1 MTLTHNNDTCI
12 HPCGLQIRVRLGTT
26 ELLQSDHINHRCN
39 LCLVPPAVITAP
51 IPERMMVHWS
61 SLMWGNVQLVSDIK
75 RLVCR
80 EGDRPFMTCGPNK
93 NNYCN
98 FNGFVCYSGLTEVDQ
113 PIMLLTSHTQKTF
126 WLIYIMGT
134 QSRLRHLSD
143 LMSSTWEICCILD
156 DSGSLGHGVRRKTR
170 SEARK
175 LPHQRAYSTKSTSPN
190 LFQ

>member
-1 MTLTHNNDTCI
+1 MKLTHNNDTCI
-12 HPCGLQIRVRLGTT
+12 HPCGLQISVLLGTT

-61 SLMWGNVQLVSDIK
+61 SLMWGNVRLVSDIK

-113 PIMLLTSHTQKTF
+113 PIMLSHTEDLLVNIHHRDQKPVKTF
-126 WLIYIMGT
+126 VRFDELHMRNLLYTWRFRE
-134 QSRLRHLSD
+134 SRSR
-143 LMSSTWEICCILD
+143 SST
-156 DSGSLGHGVRRKTR
+156 
-170 SEARK
+170 
-175 LPHQRAYSTKSTSPN
+175 
-190 LFQ
+190 